1 MQEKFNAFRIHAEK
15 EFEHAGIE
23 ELCIDD
29 LSAGD
34 VLIKIEYSSINYK
47 DALAGSGKGK
57 ILRQSPLNGGIDL
70 AGVVVS
76 STSSLYAPGQ
86 HVLANG
92 SGLGEVHDGGYS
104 EYARLPEDWVVPM
117 PDGLDSRSAMIL
129 GTAGFTAGL
138 ALQRLVDNNQL
149 PEHGPVLVTGAT
161 GGVGSFA
168 VQLLSQHNYKV
179 VAMTRKEHQHGYLES
194 LGADDIIHPD
204 EIQRDELPLHKGRWG
219 GAIDNLGG
227 DTLSWLTKCVKPW
240 GNIVRIG
247 MAGGVSVNTTTMP
260 FILRGVSLLGVTSA
274 ACPQPLRKQVW
285 SRVGREW
292 LPRDLETVCA
302 GEVSLDELP
311 ETFDKVLAGK
321 HTGRY
326 IVCI

>member
-1 MQEKFNAFRIHAEK
+1 MQEKFNAFRIHAKK

-138 ALQRLVDNNQL
+138 ALKRLVDNNQL

-194 LGADDIIHPD
+194 LGADVIIHPD

-240 GNIVRIG
+240 GNIVSIG

-285 SRVGREW
+285 SRLGREW

-302 GEVSLDELP
+302 GEVSLDGLP
-311 ETFDKVLAGK
+311 ETFNKVLAGK